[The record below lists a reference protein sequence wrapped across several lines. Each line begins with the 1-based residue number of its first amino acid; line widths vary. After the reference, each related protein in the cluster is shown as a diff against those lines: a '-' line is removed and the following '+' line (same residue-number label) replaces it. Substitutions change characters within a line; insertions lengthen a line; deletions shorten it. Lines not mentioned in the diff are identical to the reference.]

1 MDIHTLH
8 VEHVVLLTV
17 YTLLVLANSWA
28 HRGVRGIRWFF
39 LYNLFALL
47 GAGSVAL
54 RGRIPDFLSIVGGD
68 MFVVT
73 GYFLLFLALAA
84 MFGRKSRQIYL
95 QVFLVLVA
103 TVATV
108 ETGYIHPDT
117 KARLIAYSSILLCQ
131 QAQIAFF
138 LFRRDVDEDHVAG
151 NSMGLIMVGLALS
164 NLIRVVGVTFQGAP
178 QDYLRSG
185 DFLAWIV
192 ILNSC
197 LQCGAMVAY
206 VWMTASLLRR
216 DLEVQASTD
225 PLTGLLNRRAFEQA
239 AERALVACREANV
252 PFAAIIIDLDD
263 FKAINDTYGHRY
275 GDETL
280 ISVARALGA
289 GMRKN
294 DLLARVGGDE
304 FAVVLPQTTAAEA
317 DEIAERLRHAIEGT
331 ERPAHGAQSTLTASF
346 GVAVKQNSNDSW
358 DHLMMRCDQALYA
371 VKRVG
376 GNLVQ
381 RDLQWSSALP
391 TA

>member
-1 MDIHTLH
+1 
-8 VEHVVLLTV
+8 
-17 YTLLVLANSWA
+17 
-28 HRGVRGIRWFF
+28 
-39 LYNLFALL
+39 
-47 GAGSVAL
+47 
-54 RGRIPDFLSIVGGD
+54 
-68 MFVVT
+68 MFVVV

-84 MFGRKSRQIYL
+84 LFGRRSRQIYL

-103 TVATV
+103 AVATV

-117 KARLIAYSSILLCQ
+117 KARLIAYSTILLCQ
-131 QAQIAFF
+131 QVQIAFF
-138 LFRRDVDEDHVAG
+138 LFRRDIDELHVAG

-164 NLIRVVGVTFQGAP
+164 NLIRVVGVAYNGVP
-178 QDYLRSG
+178 QDYLKSG

-225 PLTGLLNRRAFEQA
+225 PLTGLLNRRAFEEA
-239 AERALVACREANV
+239 SERALVACREANV
-252 PFAAIIIDLDD
+252 GLAAIIIDLDD
-263 FKAINDTYGHRY
+263 FKEINDTYGHRY

-280 ISVARALGA
+280 ISVALALGA

-294 DLLARVGGDE
+294 DLLARIGGDE

-331 ERPAHGAQSTLTASF
+331 ERLPEGARSTLTASF
-346 GVAVKQNSNDSW
+346 GVAVKQNSTDSW
-358 DHLMMRCDQALYA
+358 DELIMRCDRALYS

-381 RDLQWSSALP
+381 RDLDWPSGLF
-391 TA
+391 TV